1 MNRPGVMNV
10 LCAIACIL
18 LLAVGILHLSGIN
31 YINDMVQQ
39 SNVSDLV
46 KQIFPILFLA
56 PSIQLIVLAI
66 FGLIALSKPSR
77 IVYALI
83 AVFVLIDA
91 VFAFWLNAL
100 IPGLIL
106 LLPGVIFVFLAWKL
120 KAS

>member
-1 MNRPGVMNV
+1 MRRSGVMNV

-18 LLAVGILHLSGIN
+18 LLAVGILHMSGIN

-39 SNVSDLV
+39 SDVSDLV

-83 AVFVLIDA
+83 SVFVLIDA
-91 VFAFWLNAL
+91 IFAFWLNAL
-100 IPGLIL
+100 IPGVIL
-106 LLPGVIFVFLAWKL
+106 LLPGVIFVFLAWKP
-120 KAS
+120 KTS